1 MNSIIIAA
9 VMTATAVTTPVA
21 EKPVKYFEVARQAIF
36 NCPNKKF
43 SQIKS
48 SEVFELIA
56 LERKYKVPDAMR
68 GMLLVMDCLESPKTT
83 KNTLQKLRHWKEEAV
98 KEKAVLNIL
107 DIKSTGAVKHSRF
120 DKNNLKKTADITL
133 RRITAEAPSGK
144 KESLNK
150 AWLKAWINNLQT
162 KSPKKDVLQKHLLLL
177 KKWHEK
183 IKKTEKKIEEIECT
197 C

>member
-1 MNSIIIAA
+1 
-9 VMTATAVTTPVA
+9 MTATAVTTPVA

-68 GMLLVMDCLESPKTT
+68 GMLLVMDCLNPPESSEAFT
-83 KNTLQKLRHWKEEAV
+83 KLRYWKKDV
-98 KEKAVLNIL
+98 SKDNSVLNIL
-107 DIKSTGAVKHSRF
+107 EIKSKDPVRHSRF
-120 DKNNLKKTADITL
+120 DKNNFKKTADIVL
-133 RRITAEAPSGK
+133 RRITAEVPAGK
-144 KESLNK
+144 KGDLEEV
-150 AWLKAWINNLQT
+150 WLKAWINNLQT
-162 KSPKKDVLQKHLLLL
+162 DSIKKGAPQRHLLLL

-183 IKKTEKKIEEIECT
+183 IKKSEKKIKEIECT